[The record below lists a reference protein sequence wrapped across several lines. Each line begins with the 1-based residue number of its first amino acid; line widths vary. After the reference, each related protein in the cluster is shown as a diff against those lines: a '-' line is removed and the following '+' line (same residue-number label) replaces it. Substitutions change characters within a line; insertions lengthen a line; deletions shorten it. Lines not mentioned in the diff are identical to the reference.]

1 MIRFNLGHR
10 DVAEGLL
17 ISGAEVDPLGEDDIT
32 PLHIAAI
39 QGNFEIV

>member
-1 MIRFNLGHR
+1 MSRFNLGHR

-17 ISGAEVDPLGEDDIT
+17 ISGAKVDPVDEDNIT